1 MYTSSV
7 IEYLHSFNS
16 QTDAD
21 RQCVLLPLHDR
32 DFLQPL
38 EFRHFPPSLSGI
50 IVCHRGS
57 LCISDGQSDRRLEA
71 MSVLPITPWQ
81 NITLHSSEDFS
92 ADIILFTSNC
102 INNGLVQTDCVCDL
116 LLHLLRHLTV
126 PLADDEYG
134 VLKKT
139 LRVVGQLYRMQGE
152 SNSITFA
159 IQHTLAVVLYI
170 IHDSVIRHKQVKSIS
185 FQNRQCELFAEF
197 FRLLTNNYRR
207 ERSVAYYAEQIRLT
221 PSYLSRVTKEVSG
234 RSAAEW
240 IDYFVI
246 AEMKYLLRYTNRSV
260 QQIAYDMNFP
270 NQSFFGKYFKNHA
283 GCSPTTYRLSHK
295 W

>member
-1 MYTSSV
+1 M
-7 IEYLHSFNS
+7 
-16 QTDAD
+16 
-21 RQCVLLPLHDR
+21 
-32 DFLQPL
+32 
-38 EFRHFPPSLSGI
+38 
-50 IVCHRGS
+50 
-57 LCISDGQSDRRLEA
+57 
-71 MSVLPITPWQ
+71 
-81 NITLHSSEDFS
+81 
-92 ADIILFTSNC
+92 
-102 INNGLVQTDCVCDL
+102 QTDCVCDL
-116 LLHLLRHLTV
+116 QLHLLRHLTV

-152 SNSITFA
+152 SNSLTFA

-207 ERSVAYYAEQIRLT
+207 ERSVAYYAEQICLT
-221 PSYLSRVTKEVSG
+221 PRYLSRVTKEVSG